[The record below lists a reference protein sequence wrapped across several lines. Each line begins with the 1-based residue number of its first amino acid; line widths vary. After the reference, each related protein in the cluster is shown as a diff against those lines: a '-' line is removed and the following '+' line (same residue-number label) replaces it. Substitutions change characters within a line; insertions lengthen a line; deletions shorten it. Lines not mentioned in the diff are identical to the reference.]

1 MTGVVEPRAIVT
13 IEGRTKKTTLYLQPK
28 NERREQRMLGPGL
41 SPGEAIETLMKEPG
55 LTDVMLKR

>member
-1 MTGVVEPRAIVT
+1 MT

-55 LTDVMLKR
+55 LSDVMLKR